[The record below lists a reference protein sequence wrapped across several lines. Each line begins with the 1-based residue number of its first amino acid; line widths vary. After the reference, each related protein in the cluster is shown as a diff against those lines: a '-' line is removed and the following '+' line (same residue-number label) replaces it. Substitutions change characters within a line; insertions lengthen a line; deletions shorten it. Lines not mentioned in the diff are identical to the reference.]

1 MELKDLRVTLDHI
14 DNQIADLLVQRMDA
28 VKQVAQTKLE
38 QNLPVFDPKREREKL
53 AQLGERVGD
62 DLAPATDTLFSVLF
76 DLSRSAQHQLIAKQS
91 PIRDTIKNALENTP
105 ALPPARPLVA
115 CQGSEGAYSQLACE
129 RLFPSANILYFTSF
143 DSVFSAVEQG
153 LCRYGILPLENS
165 TAGSV
170 NQIYDLM
177 MRHSFYISRSCRV
190 KVDHCL
196 LAKRGTKLSDIREI
210 YSHEQAISQCDGFL
224 KDLKNVTVTACDNT
238 ALAAKKVA
246 ESDRTDIAA
255 LSSRFCAEIYGLE
268 CLETSVQ
275 DHGSNFTRFICIS
288 KQLEIFP
295 GANRTSLMVVVPNR
309 RGSLYR
315 VLSRFNALGINL
327 TKLESRPLSNTD
339 FEFMFYFDLDSSV
352 YSDAFLQVFD
362 DLEGIVTSIKYLGS
376 YTEVV

>member
-1 MELKDLRVTLDHI
+1 MELKDLRNTLDEI
-14 DNQIADLLVQRMDA
+14 DNEIATLVVKRMEA

-38 QNLPVFDPKREREKL
+38 KNLPVFDPQREREKL
-53 AQLGERVGD
+53 AQLGQLVGEEM
-62 DLAPATDTLFSVLF
+62 APVTDTLFSVLF
-76 DLSRSAQHQLIAKQS
+76 DLSRSAQHQIIAKTS
-91 PIRDTIKNALENTP
+91 PIRDTIQEALRQTP
-105 ALPPARPLVA
+105 PLPPARPLVA
-115 CQGSEGAYSQLACE
+115 CQGSEGAYSQMACE
-129 RLFPSANILYFTSF
+129 RLFPSSNIMYFSSF

-170 NQIYDLM
+170 NRIYDLM
-177 MRHSFYISRSCRV
+177 MRHDFYISRSCRV

-196 LAKRGTKLSDIREI
+196 LTKKGTKLSDIHEI
-210 YSHEQAISQCDGFL
+210 FSHEQAISQCQDFL
-224 KDLKNVTVTACDNT
+224 KSLKGVTVTACENT

-255 LSSRFCAEIYGLE
+255 LSSRFCAEIYGLD
-268 CLETSVQ
+268 CLQTSVQ
-275 DHGSNFTRFICIS
+275 DQGSNYTRFICIS

-352 YSDAFLQVFD
+352 YSDAFLRVFD
-362 DLEGIVTSIKYLGS
+362 DLEGVVTSIKYLGS